1 MEEALMV
8 RAACT
13 IVSLNYLSYARTLCD
28 SFLRFHPDCKF
39 YVLLV
44 DRLPADFQRLS
55 ERFEIITVE
64 ELDIADFPSVAF
76 KYDILELNTNVKP
89 TFLKALLVRGI
100 DQLVY
105 LDPDIFVYRALDSVF
120 AALNERSI
128 VLTPHILSP
137 ITDDGQSELSFLL
150 GGVFNLGF
158 VAVNKCEETDSF
170 LSWWENR
177 CLNLAFDEQRIGL
190 FVDQKWI
197 NLVPCLFD
205 SVKILKNPGCNM
217 AYWNLHERRLS
228 QDGGVWMVNQDTP
241 LNFYH
246 FSGISV
252 DGGERISKYTD
263 SFNLNNR
270 PDLRSIFEDYRAQL
284 IDHGYRTSYSGK
296 YAFGVFDNG
305 QYINRLTRTI
315 YAANLE
321 RFFDENPFS
330 SSSRLYEW
338 AKAAR
343 LFSARDSAN
352 SYTKKSY
359 LKSDPRLRLLHAIL
373 RLALRMLGADRYTL
387 LLKYL
392 SYISILRNQR
402 DVLSSEFASSATKIP
417 ES

>member
-1 MEEALMV
+1 
-8 RAACT
+8 
-13 IVSLNYLSYARTLCD
+13 
-28 SFLRFHPDCKF
+28 
-39 YVLLV
+39 
-44 DRLPADFQRLS
+44 
-55 ERFEIITVE
+55 
-64 ELDIADFPSVAF
+64 
-76 KYDILELNTNVKP
+76 
-89 TFLKALLVRGI
+89 
-100 DQLVY
+100 
-105 LDPDIFVYRALDSVF
+105 
-120 AALNERSI
+120 
-128 VLTPHILSP
+128 
-137 ITDDGQSELSFLL
+137 
-150 GGVFNLGF
+150 
-158 VAVNKCEETDSF
+158 
-170 LSWWENR
+170 
-177 CLNLAFDEQRIGL
+177 
-190 FVDQKWI
+190 
-197 NLVPCLFD
+197 
-205 SVKILKNPGCNM
+205 M

>member
-1 MEEALMV
+1 MEKALMV

-13 IVSLNYLSYARTLCD
+13 ICSLNYLPYARTLCD

-44 DRLPADFQRLS
+44 DRLPADFERLS

-64 ELDIADFPSVAF
+64 ELGITDFPSVAF

-89 TFLKALLVRGI
+89 TFLRALLARGI

-120 AALNERSI
+120 DALSERSI
-128 VLTPHILSP
+128 VLIPHSLSP
-137 ITDDGQSELSFLL
+137 ISDDGLSERTFLSS
-150 GGVFNLGF
+150 GVFNLGF
-158 VAVNKCEETDSF
+158 LAVNKCRETDSF

-177 CLNLAFDEQRIGL
+177 CLNLAFDEQHIGL

-197 NLVPCLFD
+197 NLVPCFFD
-205 SVKILKNPGCNM
+205 SVKILKNLGCNM

-228 QDGGVWMVNQDTP
+228 QDGDVWMVNQCTP
-241 LNFYH
+241 LEFYH

-270 PDLRSIFEDYRAQL
+270 PDLRSIFEDYRTQL
-284 IDHGYRTSYSGK
+284 IDHGFLSLNSSK
-296 YAFGVFDNG
+296 YAFGAFDNG
-305 QYINRLTRTI
+305 QYINRLTRSI
-315 YAANLE
+315 FAANLE
-321 RFFDENPFS
+321 AFSDENPFR
-330 SSSRLYEW
+330 SSSRFYQW
-338 AKAAR
+338 AKKAR
-343 LFSARDSAN
+343 LFSDRDSAK
-352 SYTKKSY
+352 SYTRKTYSKT
-359 LKSDPRLRLLHAIL
+359 DARLRAPHAIL
-373 RLALRMLGADRYTL
+373 RLMLRMLGADRYTV

-392 SYISILRNQR
+392 AYISGLRNQS
-402 DVLSSEFASSATKIP
+402 DALASELASAATKTHKP
-417 ES
+417 

>member
-1 MEEALMV
+1 MEEVLMV

-44 DRLPADFQRLS
+44 DRLPADFHRLS
-55 ERFEIITVE
+55 ERFEIIAVE

-120 AALNERSI
+120 AALSEHSV

-137 ITDDGQSELSFLL
+137 IPDDGQSELIFLSS
-150 GGVFNLGF
+150 GVFNLGF
-158 VAVNKCEETDSF
+158 VAVSKCSETDRF
-170 LSWWENR
+170 LSWWGNR
-177 CLNLAFDEQRIGL
+177 CLNLAFNEERTGM
-190 FVDQKWI
+190 FVDQKWL
-197 NLVPCLFD
+197 NLVPCFFD
-205 SVKILKNPGCNM
+205 SMKILKDPGCNM

-228 QDGGVWMVNQDTP
+228 QNNGVWMVNECVP
-241 LNFYH
+241 LGFFH
-246 FSGISV
+246 FSGVSV
-252 DGGERISKYTD
+252 DGGAQISKFTD
-263 SFNLNNR
+263 RFDLKNR
-270 PDLRSIFEDYRAQL
+270 PDLRSIFEEYRAQL

-305 QYINRLTRTI
+305 QYINRLTRSM

-321 RFFDENPFS
+321 RFSDENPFS

-359 LKSDPRLRLLHAIL
+359 SKTDPRLRLLHTVL
-373 RLALRMLGADRYTL
+373 RLALRILGADHYTV

-392 SYISILRNQR
+392 SYISILRHQN
-402 DVLSSEFASSATKIP
+402 DVIAS
-417 ES
+417 